1 MAKTMTA
8 TAGKREARSGL
19 RGIHG
24 VDSIGIAWDSQG
36 HPVVRVDLSPEADR
50 AAVERCLSAAEV
62 PYLLRTVKGT
72 VTAL

>member
-1 MAKTMTA
+1 MAKTLNA
-8 TAGKREARSGL
+8 TAGKREARSAL
-19 RGIHG
+19 RGLHG
-24 VDSIGIAWDSQG
+24 IDSIGIAWDSQG

-50 AAVERCLSAAEV
+50 AAVEQRLSAAEV